1 MPPKRFKSRDWL
13 ALALSQLSAHG
24 PDALRLEAIC
34 AAAGLT
40 KGSFY
45 HHFKDHDAFLQA
57 VIREWEQRHTQQ
69 LIDQVDIPA
78 NPSAAMVDL
87 SDMAMALD
95 YHLEVAIRDLARRT
109 PEIAAIV
116 QGVDT
121 RRIDFL
127 AQIYRAVFD
136 VSAEDAKI
144 AAKIEYAA
152 FMGLI
157 LIQPDIDKTEQR
169 TIAARFEDV
178 MRTYFSRDTT

>member
-1 MPPKRFKSRDWL
+1 MPPKRFKSEDWL
-13 ALALSQLSAHG
+13 TLALSQLSAHG

-34 AAAGLT
+34 KTAGLT

-57 VIREWEQRHTQQ
+57 VVHEWENRHTQH

-78 NPSAAMVDL
+78 DPTAAMGDL

-95 YHLEVAIRDLARRT
+95 YHLEIGIRDLGRRI
-109 PEIAAIV
+109 PEIAAVV
-116 QGVDT
+116 QSVDT

-136 VSAEDAKI
+136 VTDQDATV

-169 TIAARFEDV
+169 TIANRFADV
-178 MRTYFSRDTT
+178 MRTYFNRDRT